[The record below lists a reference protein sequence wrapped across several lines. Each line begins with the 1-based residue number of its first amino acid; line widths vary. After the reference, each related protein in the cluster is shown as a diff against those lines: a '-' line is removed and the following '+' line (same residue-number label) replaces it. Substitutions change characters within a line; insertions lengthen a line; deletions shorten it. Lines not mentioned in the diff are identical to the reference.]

1 MATMERRINKEL
13 LKQFLDEKIILVN
26 NGATDMLHAIISRAT
41 KLNYPSD
48 KNFYWIDNGRV
59 MYESESEPVTVYGRE
74 LRPLRDFF
82 INVPVEES
90 ANVDN
95 PTWPNPNN
103 PLPEGY
109 TPEDQTIWI
118 MNEKKKLNG
127 EIFDLKRKIESL
139 ESEVNSL
146 KQYIADAR
154 ERYIDNLSAS
164 IAYIELVKEAPT
176 HRQKEQVA
184 FNAISLLKSRRD
196 NNPFPWEELPF

>member
-1 MATMERRINKEL
+1 MGTTEKRINKEL
-13 LKQFLDEKIILVN
+13 LKQFLEEKIILVN
-26 NGATDMLHAIISRAT
+26 SGSTDMLHAIISRAT
-41 KLNYPSD
+41 ESKFPTD

-59 MYESESEPVTVYGRE
+59 IYESESEPVTVYGRQ
-74 LRPLRDFF
+74 LRTLYEFF
-82 INVPVEES
+82 INVPVEDPALVEGP
-90 ANVDN
+90 A
-95 PTWPNPNN
+95 WPNPDN

-109 TPEDQTIWI
+109 TPDDQTIWI

-127 EIFDLKRKIESL
+127 EIFDLKRKIWSL
-139 ESEVNSL
+139 ESEINSL

-154 ERYIDNLSAS
+154 EYHNDNISAS
-164 IAYIELVKEAPT
+164 IAYIELIKEAPT